1 MNCKINMVVL
11 AIFAILA
18 GCFFTGCESKQP
30 HDQPSAAGKNEAST
44 PPAPPQDAKERLSQL
59 VLGHGDKI
67 SIEIVNQDKLK
78 TELTVDV
85 SGTAMLPL
93 IGDVLVAGRD
103 VQALRQEL
111 TERYASYLHEPQ
123 VIIRVESTASRRY
136 AVLGEVKNAGM
147 FPADMP
153 LTVSEAL
160 AKAGGIGDEGLASA
174 VLLVRRTEAG
184 GRVTKI
190 DMESIQQAGLFA
202 ADAEIKH
209 GDIIFVP
216 KKGLTVTADFMNKI
230 GTILS
235 PVLSLERV
243 VTLWPSVLDALNGS
257 GETAKSGLII
267 GN

>member
-1 MNCKINMVVL
+1 MNCKINAVVL
-11 AIFAILA
+11 TIFAILS
-18 GCFFTGCESKQP
+18 GCFLPGCASKQP
-30 HDQPSAAGKNEAST
+30 HGEPHSAAVKHETSP
-44 PPAPPQDAKERLSQL
+44 PPAQDAKERLSQL

-78 TELTVDV
+78 TELTVDA
-85 SGTAMLPL
+85 SGAAILPL

-111 TERYASYLHEPQ
+111 TERYARYLREPQ
-123 VIIRVESTASRRY
+123 VIIKVESTASRRY
-136 AVLGEVKNAGM
+136 AVLGEVKNAGL
-147 FPADMP
+147 FPVDMP
-153 LTVSEAL
+153 LTISEAL
-160 AKAGGIGDEGLASA
+160 AKAGGIGSEGLASA
-174 VLLVRRTEAG
+174 VLLVRRTG
-184 GRVTKI
+184 TDGQVTRI

-216 KKGLTVTADFMNKI
+216 KKGLSITADFMNKL

-235 PVLSLERV
+235 PVLSLERA
-243 VTLWPSVLDALNGS
+243 VTLWPSMLDALNGS